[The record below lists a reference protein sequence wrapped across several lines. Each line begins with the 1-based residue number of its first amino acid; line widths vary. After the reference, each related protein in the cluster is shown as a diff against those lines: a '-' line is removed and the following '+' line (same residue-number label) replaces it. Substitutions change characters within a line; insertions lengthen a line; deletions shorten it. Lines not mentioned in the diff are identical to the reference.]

1 MAEPEILF
9 AVHPTRGVDIGATKF
24 IHDQLIKA
32 RDNGCA
38 VVLVSTELDEVLEL
52 SDRVAVI
59 FNGQILGEMPASEA
73 TYEKVGL
80 LMAGNKLHDAKSA

>member
-1 MAEPEILF
+1 M
-9 AVHPTRGVDIGATKF
+9 
-24 IHDQLIKA
+24 
-32 RDNGCA
+32 
-38 VVLVSTELDEVLEL
+38 LVSTELDEVLEL